1 MKVESLCQRTL
12 VTIDAAASLADAA
25 RLMRQAHV
33 GALVVTTEG
42 GGQHQVVGVLTDRDL
57 VVEGLARDGDPSR
70 LQAGGLASRRLVVV
84 AAEADVA
91 EAVTRMRE
99 GGVRRLL
106 VVQAPDNRLV
116 GLVALEEL
124 LEALV
129 GDLATLAA
137 ALRQDISREQGER
150 PPLTIGTPKRPVF
163 LPGGTPGMPWAGRPV
178 LGRAAGLA
186 A

>member
-57 VVEGLARDGDPSR
+57 VIEGLARDGDPGR
-70 LQAGGLASRRLVVV
+70 LQAGSLASRKLVVV

-91 EAVTRMRE
+91 EAVWLAATE
-99 GGVRRLL
+99 VDGPLRRP
-106 VVQAPDNRLV
+106 AGADA
-116 GLVALEEL
+116 VAL
-124 LEALV
+124 
-129 GDLATLAA
+129 
-137 ALRQDISREQGER
+137 ALR
-150 PPLTIGTPKRPVF
+150 
-163 LPGGTPGMPWAGRPV
+163 
-178 LGRAAGLA
+178 AAS
-186 A
+186 